1 MTFEELKNKAHR
13 LPAEPGVYIMRNEAH
28 EVIYVG
34 KAKRLKNR
42 VSSYFVDSS
51 SHSFK
56 TRVMVSKIFDFDVIV
71 AATEFEALVL
81 ECSLIKRHRPR
92 YNILLKDDKGYPY
105 IRLDYKKEYPDFSI
119 ANKISNDGAE
129 YFGPFGSRSTTN
141 TLLEAV
147 ISALKL
153 PKCAKVFP
161 RDFGKGRPCLNFHIH
176 QCAGWCQGTLERD
189 QYLQAVE
196 QAKMLFRGD
205 YKKVS
210 DHIKQE
216 MIKAADNLD
225 FEMAAMLRDRYK
237 AISALSSKQFVTAA
251 ARYDTDVIGYAE
263 NESKSCFT
271 ILHFSDGNLIDKDFE
286 IFTLPDAPTEAVSSL
301 ITQYY
306 VAKGYLPRNIYLP
319 FTLEDSS
326 LIEQYF
332 LENLKIK
339 STISVPQRG
348 DKLRLVELA
357 NKNAM
362 EEVKRF
368 TTKEDRSAGILTL
381 LAKMLSVDAPKRI
394 ESYDISNIS
403 GTDTVGSMV
412 VFCDARPAKS
422 QYKRFKIEGIG
433 TQDDYGSMR
442 QMLQR
447 RLKHFLS
454 GDNGFDQAPDLMLID
469 GGVAHACV
477 AQQLLNELGLTWP
490 VFGMVKDD
498 RHRTRAL
505 VTPEGE
511 QIAIDSN
518 QAVFSFIGTIQE
530 ETHRFAITYHKT
542 LRSKRLRYSRLD
554 QIPGIGPKRKQELL
568 KSFKSISAIRAASL
582 IELERILPKPAAAAV
597 YDYFKSE
604 GEEL

>member
-1 MTFEELKNKAHR
+1 MTFKELKNKAHQ
-13 LPAEPGVYIMRNEAH
+13 LPMEPGVYIMRNEAH

-34 KAKRLKNR
+34 KAKHLKNR

-71 AATEFEALVL
+71 AVSEFEALVL
-81 ECSLIKRHRPR
+81 ECSLIKRYEPR

-105 IRLDYKKEYPDFSI
+105 IRLDTQKEYPVFTI
-119 ANKISNDGAE
+119 VNKILNDGAE

-153 PKCAKVFP
+153 PKCSKVFP
-161 RDFGKGRPCLNFHIH
+161 RDFGKGRPCLNLHIH
-176 QCAGWCQGTLERD
+176 QCAGWCHGTLDRD
-189 QYLQAVE
+189 QYWQAVE

-210 DHIKQE
+210 DDIKQE
-216 MIKAADNLD
+216 MIKAADALD

-251 ARYDTDVIGYAE
+251 AHYDSDVIGYAQ
-263 NESKSCFT
+263 NESKACFT
-271 ILHFSDGNLIDKDFE
+271 ILHFSGGNLVDKDYE
-286 IFTLPDAPTEAVSSL
+286 IFSLPNTPSEAVSSL

-306 VAKGYLPRNIYLP
+306 VAKGYLPKNIYLP
-319 FTLEDSS
+319 FVLEDSA

-332 LENLKIK
+332 LENLDLK
-339 STISVPQRG
+339 STLIVPLRG

-362 EEVKRF
+362 EEVQRF
-368 TTKEDRSAGILTL
+368 TTKEDRSNGLLTL
-381 LAKMLSVDAPKRI
+381 LAKMLSIDLPKRI

-422 QYKRFKIEGIG
+422 QYKRFKIEEMGS
-433 TQDDYGSMR
+433 QDDYGSMR

-447 RLKHFLS
+447 RLKHFVAC
-454 GDNGFDQAPDLMLID
+454 DNGFDQQPDLVLID

-477 AQQLLNELGLTWP
+477 AQQLLKEAGLNWP

-498 RHRTRAL
+498 RHRTRAM
-505 VTPEGE
+505 VTPEGD
-511 QIAIDSN
+511 QIAIDTN
-518 QAVFSFIGTIQE
+518 QSVFSFIGTIQE

-542 LRSKRLRYSRLD
+542 LRSKRLRYSQLD

-582 IELERILPKPAAAAV
+582 VELERILPKPAAAAV
-597 YDYFKSE
+597 FDYFESE
-604 GEEL
+604 REVL